1 MGYIRTMK
9 NKKKNALP
17 TQVELFAGQ
26 RSQVALSAIMRSG
39 AGTHQDKRTKK
50 AQKASW
56 RREEW

>member
-1 MGYIRTMK
+1 MK
-9 NKKKNALP
+9 NKNSKKNSLP
-17 TQVELFAGQ
+17 TQVELFASS

-39 AGTHQDKRTKK
+39 AGTHQDKRSKK